1 MQPEGTRDAGL
12 ETHVSVINQ
21 MLKKHESRYISV
33 RGRLQVFVSGVA
45 GCPST
50 LQSVLLELV
59 VLCCLS
65 V

>member
-1 MQPEGTRDAGL
+1 
-12 ETHVSVINQ
+12 
-21 MLKKHESRYISV
+21 
-33 RGRLQVFVSGVA
+33 VFVSGVA

-65 V
+65 VWMASALKTVGV